1 MRDVILGWEYS
12 EALIVRRLF
21 LISNVFLSL
30 FPDKCLGVV
39 VNKSWLTALLFAD
52 TFPVSLSRFQR
63 IDAGTTSYETVQKTS
78 PPPTPPRTLLPSYFG
93 TGGLPWIRST
103 LHRLVT
109 DRILP
114 SAAAKVKPVIVFRH
128 AKLKVR
134 SWHLFLN
141 FMKLPLPPCFPFCVA

>member
-1 MRDVILGWEYS
+1 M
-12 EALIVRRLF
+12 F
-21 LISNVFLSL
+21 PTSNVFLSL

-39 VNKSWLTALLFAD
+39 VNESWLTVLRFAD
-52 TFPVSLSRFQR
+52 TFPVSLSGFQR
-63 IDAGTTSYETVQKTS
+63 IGAGTTSYEPFRKR
-78 PPPTPPRTLLPSYFG
+78 PLLFPPPRTLLPSYFG

-141 FMKLPLPPCFPFCVA
+141 FVKLPLPHPRRSG